1 MNESNKY
8 SSIKLDNSSIN
19 INTIP
24 VKIKQKKIP
33 IKNLCFLTTFN
44 NSSSNSY
51 RQKKFRS
58 SKGSPEHNIINTLN
72 IITQKNSDETIID
85 KEETFDF
92 INKNF
97 FKKKFSNFINYT
109 NPNIQKRTFHNN
121 NKINL
126 RKHEKKFEKNGK
138 SLNYS
143 LNKIS
148 NVSPRENIKK
158 KIYKSNN
165 NSYHNTIKINKSN
178 NNKNQ
183 KINSGKTHIKKFSQK
198 INKNISNIR
207 NNNNNTITIF
217 NDFIGNKKEIISKT
231 QINSRKNSVDK
242 KKIQKLFS
250 FKKRNNNYNLIQNT
264 GIYIYNINNE
274 ILTHSKK
281 KEKKISLNK
290 KIISTNISSN
300 NTSINTSNITTSN
313 LKNNNN
319 NNNINHI
326 LNNSNNNF
334 KKNNKSINQKFIN
347 IVLTSPNSNINNII
361 NNSKPKSK
369 QKLKIELNK
378 KPTNLK
384 NNFINNVNINNNNN
398 NSNNNNNNNNKIIN
412 NQKKKN
418 NNNFTIKKLQK
429 LNKYKNFSKINS
441 PNHFV
446 IDLKLNENKNI
457 IDQIINNKNLQTEGN
472 SLKSKKNDIINKL
485 LIEFKYDKKTNK
497 NSKNK
502 NNENNLI
509 NKKIKLKFSLNNSF
523 KSSSKIKNS
532 NKNNN
537 KFQKLQTEE
546 NNRNNE
552 HKDSEE
558 TIRLN
563 TQQNLVKRNFKQENP
578 NSYLNISNSSILST
592 MKDSNYYNR
601 ESETLSKYIKEY
613 YETHN
618 KYPET
623 NLSFYKFGRIIGKGA
638 FGKVNL
644 GLNLLTG
651 RIVAIKSFNKQNIIS
666 EISKRKILYETNLM
680 RNLHH
685 KSIVKILETFESEK
699 YILIIMEYISGGNLQ
714 NFVKKRRKLTEK
726 TAKIL
731 FKQIIEGIQYI
742 HSQGIV
748 HRDIKLEN
756 ILLDLNNNIK
766 ICDFGVGKIIKPES
780 TLYDQ
785 CGTPVYMAPEII
797 KNAGYKGFPVDIWS
811 SGVALYIML
820 TGNIPFNR
828 GKIHDLQYNIV
839 NKDINPIEGISN
851 EAKNL
856 IEGLLNKDPNKR
868 LTAEDIFNHPW
879 LNNIDD
885 LDTNGLINI
894 NKYHL
899 FTNAEMILLS
909 KTHIDYRKA
918 QKEELNENFTL
929 KNLFTIDNKNNEN
942 NKTKSV
948 ILAPYNSMLTFYE
961 NMENSMNRGILDKSK
976 YSSLDNFKNEISIH
990 NSILKF
996 GGKVK
1001 EFNVN
1006 YELNNNEE
1014 IDNGMLI
1021 NSKNSE
1027 CFNEDKNNNN
1037 NNNSKLNIKNNDI
1050 TDSEIKNNCF
1060 IKIRNVKDKNGLN
1073 NVNTTLIVNELF
1085 VDMVVNLG
1093 YNKEYVLKCL
1103 ENNELNQATTAY
1115 YLFSNYQGVK

>member
-502 NNENNLI
+502 NIENNLI

-868 LTAEDIFNHPW
+868 LTAEDILNHPW

>member
-868 LTAEDIFNHPW
+868 LTAEDILNHPW

-976 YSSLDNFKNEISIH
+976 YSSLDNFKNEISIQ